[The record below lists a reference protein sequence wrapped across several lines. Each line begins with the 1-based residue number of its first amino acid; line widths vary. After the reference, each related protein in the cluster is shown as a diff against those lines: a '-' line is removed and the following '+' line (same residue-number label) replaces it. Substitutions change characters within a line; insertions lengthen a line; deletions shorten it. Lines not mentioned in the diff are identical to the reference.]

1 MVKILT
7 ILTLALLAIGGFLYL
22 RRQHIKRKERD
33 YIDIPVFLRGGDYPL
48 HNSPGTKIIDPVE
61 VYPITPKVKKHQPP
75 QQVQPEPVTKPE
87 ASLLWRKLFGR
98 H

>member
-1 MVKILT
+1 MIKIF
-7 ILTLALLAIGGFLYL
+7 ILALLSIGVLLYL
-22 RRQHIKRKERD
+22 RRQRIKRRERD

-48 HNSPGTKIIDPVE
+48 HNGPGTEIIDPVHI
-61 VYPITPKVKKHQPP
+61 YPITSKVKMHQPP

-87 ASLLWRKLFGR
+87 SSLLWRKLFGR